1 MCFCVF
7 VIVRGI
13 RVFIGSQVG
22 SVGAAIPN
30 AFEDTKTDR
39 GPAKVWNIDPE
50 VLAHFNTW
58 DKMRREQHRRLNAKA
73 SRLVRNL
80 DAGVFEDLVMQAMV
94 DPLTMQDLAQNFIA
108 CILA

>member
-1 MCFCVF
+1 M
-7 VIVRGI
+7 VRGI

-30 AFEDTKTDR
+30 AYEDKKTDR

-50 VLAHFNTW
+50 VLAHFSTW

-80 DAGVFEDLVMQAMV
+80 DSSTFEELVMDAML
-94 DPLTMQDLAQNFIA
+94 DPQTMQQLAQNFIA